1 MTPLHNAEIVAV
13 RGGPTQIITLAVD
26 SGYRF
31 RAGQYL
37 EVVAPGDVRIP
48 LSIASAPGRL
58 PEIELHYRSTPGLPE
73 AEAMDN
79 LLHAEMLCI
88 TPAQGDVRAGA
99 PQQDVLIVAGGT
111 GAAQAFSCAEYR
123 SANSTG
129 GRTDI
134 VWCADSAED
143 LYETERLGG
152 YPDVTL
158 HTIVDDRRTPANEGL
173 VWLRDNAASYA
184 TRNRPEDGAY
194 VLLAGGPAFVYA
206 ALDVMLAEGIHQA
219 QCHADV
225 FSYAPRH

>member
-26 SGYRF
+26 TGYRF

-58 PEIELHYRSTPGLPE
+58 PELELHYRSTPGLPE

-79 LLHAEMLCI
+79 LLSAETLCI
-88 TPAQGDVRAGA
+88 TPARGDVRSGA
-99 PQQDVLIVAGGT
+99 PEQDVLLVAGGT

-123 SANSTG
+123 SDKPGS

-134 VWCADSAED
+134 VWCADDAGD
-143 LYETERLGG
+143 LYEIERLGG
-152 YPDVTL
+152 YSNVTL

-173 VWLRDNAASYA
+173 VWLRDNASRYA
-184 TRNRPEDGAY
+184 ARNTPADGAY

-206 ALDVMLAEGIHQA
+206 ALDVLLAEGIHQA

>member
-1 MTPLHNAEIVAV
+1 MTPLHNAAIVAV
-13 RGGPTQIITLAVD
+13 RGAPTQVITLAVD
-26 SGYRF
+26 AGYQF

-58 PEIELHYRSTPGLPE
+58 PELELHYRSTPGVPE
-73 AEAMDN
+73 ALAMDN
-79 LLHAEMLCI
+79 LLGAETLCI
-88 TPAQGDVRAGA
+88 TPARGDVRAGA
-99 PQQDVLIVAGGT
+99 PEQDVLIVAGGT

-123 SANSTG
+123 SANRG
-129 GRTDI
+129 NGKTDI
-134 VWCADSAED
+134 VWCADNSAD
-143 LYETERLGG
+143 LYEIERLGG
-152 YPDVTL
+152 YPGVTL

-173 VWLRDNAASYA
+173 VWLRTNASRYA
-184 TRNRPEDGAY
+184 ARNTPTDGAY

-206 ALDVMLAEGIHQA
+206 ALDVLLAEGIHQA